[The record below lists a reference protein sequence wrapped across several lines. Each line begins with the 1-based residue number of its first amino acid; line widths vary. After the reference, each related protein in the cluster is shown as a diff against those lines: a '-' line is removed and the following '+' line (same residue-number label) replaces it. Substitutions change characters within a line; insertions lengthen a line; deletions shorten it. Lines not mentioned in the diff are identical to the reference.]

1 MSGLPRLDRCD
12 RSAPCN
18 PRQKLIESCYNHPGP
33 NKLREWYLAFIKRNH
48 PGWWAFDGVIM
59 RIECDIEGIDP
70 TPELFRFFDR
80 VLRHAAGRVSLDL
93 TTIDRVVIVSPERF
107 DAAVDSIRPGATHTN
122 TETMV
127 AAGKTFPRCDGDQ
140 VVSDIVFQVCLFESL
155 APVLADPPTSS
166 DWGVDQ
172 QQALYIVTH
181 EFGHA
186 IDHALRNDALEVA
199 NPRARPFSIR
209 ETADYYGSIVP
220 TEYAACRN
228 SASVMTDSLFSHEM
242 QEATNRMTACGR
254 QVNHYLDNPD
264 ELTPS
269 AMAHFVCQG
278 AWFYMVELT
287 KLYGY
292 ASGVPDCEAAVRE
305 LETELIDGP
314 PLGGFL
320 DCIGATYPNWDVSS
334 QIEELIA
341 IWHRYTALSGVQF
354 VARDHGPDEMVDVS

>member
-1 MSGLPRLDRCD
+1 M
-12 RSAPCN
+12 
-18 PRQKLIESCYNHPGP
+18 
-33 NKLREWYLAFIKRNH
+33 KRNH
-48 PGWWAFDGVIM
+48 PGCWAIDGVTM
-59 RIECDIEGIDP
+59 RIECDIEATDP
-70 TPELFRFFDR
+70 KPELFRFFDR
-80 VLRHAAGRVSLDL
+80 VLRHAAGRISLNL
-93 TTIDRVVIVSPERF
+93 TKIGRVVIVSPDRF
-107 DAAVDSIRPGATHTN
+107 GAAVDSIRPGATYTN
-122 TETMV
+122 TDTMV
-127 AAGKTFPRCDGDQ
+127 AGGKTFPRCDGDR

-172 QQALYIVTH
+172 QQALYIITH

-186 IDHALRNDALEVA
+186 IDHTLRNDASEVA
-199 NPRARPFSIR
+199 NPSARPFSIR

-228 SASVMTDSLFSHEM
+228 SASVMTDPLFSHEM
-242 QEATNRMTACGR
+242 QEAANRMTACGR

-264 ELTPS
+264 GLTPR

-292 ASGVPDCEAAVRE
+292 AIGVADREAAVRE
-305 LETELIDGP
+305 LETELLDGA

-320 DCIGATYPNWDVSS
+320 DRIGAAYPNWDVPS
-334 QIEELIA
+334 QIEELTA

-354 VARDHGPDEMVDVS
+354 VSRDHGPDEMVHVS